1 MTGQK
6 KIPASVLTGP
16 ITKTSETM
24 DVVMGEDIRGG
35 GRGWMRVRAGVTWA
49 CTNMM

>member
-1 MTGQK
+1 MTGQN

-16 ITKTSETM
+16 ITTTSETM
-24 DVVMGEDIRGG
+24 DVVMGEDIGGG
-35 GRGWMRVRAGVTWA
+35 GRGTMRATAGVTWA